1 MSTIFQSVKMQKIT
15 YIITQENL
23 AISTYVIFL
32 HYSFKFALT
41 KVKLFPFVAV
51 AVVTAAVFRLMK

>member
-1 MSTIFQSVKMQKIT
+1 MQKIT

-23 AISTYVIFL
+23 AISTNVIFL
-32 HYSFKFALT
+32 YYSFKFALA

-51 AVVTAAVFRLMK
+51 AAVTAVSPNEIVLL